1 MYVYP
6 CVVKAKMYDNI
17 LIYLLLLSYFVGPIH
32 CKNLTSTWHKAY
44 ICKTTETE
52 TLSCH
57 IYDMMNVLIKCQILY
72 CTVVTS
78 ILKVILLMLS

>member
-1 MYVYP
+1 MYY
-6 CVVKAKMYDNI
+6 NI
-17 LIYLLLLSYFVGPIH
+17 LIYLLLFSYFVEPIY

-52 TLSCH
+52 ILSCH
-57 IYDMMNVLIKCQILY
+57 IYDMINVLIKCQILY

-78 ILKVILLMLS
+78 ILKVSLSMLS

>member
-1 MYVYP
+1 MYY
-6 CVVKAKMYDNI
+6 NI
-17 LIYLLLLSYFVGPIH
+17 LIYLLLFSYFVGPIY
-32 CKNLTSTWHKAY
+32 CKNLTSTWYKAY

-52 TLSCH
+52 ILSYH

-78 ILKVILLMLS
+78 ILKATLLMLS

>member
-1 MYVYP
+1 MIVYP
-6 CVVKAKMYDNI
+6 CVVKAKVYYNI
-17 LIYLLLLSYFVGPIH
+17 LIYLLLFSYFVGPIYF
-32 CKNLTSTWHKAY
+32 KNITSTWHKAY

-52 TLSCH
+52 ILLCH

-78 ILKVILLMLS
+78 ILKVTLLILS